1 MAFSAPA
8 GRTELAEINI
18 TPLVDVMLVLLVI
31 FMVTAPML
39 SQPINA
45 ILPQRVDQQIEQ
57 QPPNDLV
64 LKVGLAGTYTLD
76 DRPVTLAALRVL
88 LEDARVSDPKTVLNV
103 EAVEGAEYQELVNAL
118 AQAEASGIRN
128 IVMRD

>member
-31 FMVTAPML
+31 FMVTAPLL

-45 ILPQRVDQQIEQ
+45 ILPQRIDQQIER

-64 LKVGLAGTYTLD
+64 LKVGPAGTYTLD
-76 DRPVTLAALRVL
+76 DRPVTLATLRLL

-103 EAVEGAEYQELVNAL
+103 EAVEGAEYQELVSAL
-118 AQAEASGIRN
+118 AQAEASGIRS

>member
-39 SQPINA
+39 SQPIDA
-45 ILPQRVDQQIEQ
+45 ILPQRTDRQIDQ

-64 LKVGLAGTYTLD
+64 LKVDLGGLYTLD
-76 DRPVTLAALRVL
+76 DRPVTLLALRTL
-88 LEDARVSDPKTVLNV
+88 LDDARVSDPKTVLQV
-103 EAVEGAEYQELVNAL
+103 EAVEGAEYQQLVDAL
-118 AQAEASGIRN
+118 AQAEASGIRS